1 MCFTKILYIVGHYSI
16 AFRVSSSSYACYIKY
31 SCCPIPSM
39 LFTDTCRTSDILIRS
54 SASIFEGLVTLCAL
68 NIIIRTLVLVCKSFF
83 ITGTFR
89 VNNFIFHIPLPH
101 LSYEN
106 SLKKGIKM
114 EAAGEPPPLCNFYY
128 LNNSPYNNHIHEEYH
143 VNASAK
149 HCFLFLLSILEYTFS
164 VP

>member
-1 MCFTKILYIVGHYSI
+1 MCILCLPIGHKQKNEKSAPINETGASQNNI
-16 AFRVSSSSYACYIKY
+16 ADAKNINKKSNGKYNY
-31 SCCPIPSM
+31 SCTYQNFYLLCS
-39 LFTDTCRTSDILIRS
+39 L
-54 SASIFEGLVTLCAL
+54 SISGSV
-68 NIIIRTLVLVCKSFF
+68 KS
-83 ITGTFR
+83 TT
-89 VNNFIFHIPLPH
+89 
-101 LSYEN
+101 N

-143 VNASAK
+143 VNVSAK